1 MRNIIYFFPLLI
13 LLIISSCGDKKTGI
27 KEQKPAIAQKTT
39 APVVTPNALPSI
51 TLEEMKTLYEKC
63 NYIDFIFYNMDFSM
77 SVQDKNNVQRVVTF
91 VDKTQPSGNL
101 TCKAMGRIIYQA
113 SGEILMEADMHF
125 DKTCRHLVF
134 YKDGKKVAANNMTD
148 QGVAYFNQM
157 FSKVKVS
164 PTPQ

>member
-1 MRNIIYFFPLLI
+1 MSN
-13 LLIISSCGDKKTGI
+13 CGDKTTAT
-27 KEQKPAIAQKTT
+27 KEQNPAIPTKTT
-39 APVVTPNALPSI
+39 APAVTPNALPSI
-51 TLEEMKTLYEKC
+51 TLEEMKLLYEKC

-101 TCKAMGRIIYQA
+101 TCKAMGRIVYQS
-113 SGEILMEADMHF
+113 SGETLMEADMHF
-125 DKTCRHLVF
+125 DKYCRHLVF

-157 FSKVKVS
+157 FSQVKVS